1 MNHRHIEILQAIVK
15 AGGVSRAAEALGISQ
30 PAVSRS
36 IGELEQALGFR
47 LFDRV
52 RNRLVITH
60 EGRLFYDQVEASFR
74 GLDHLR
80 ATAARIRDHGSG
92 GLRLGCQSVLSS
104 SLVPRALQRFRERHP
119 QSEVTLMVLPSRD
132 IRDGV
137 VSGAFDLGLTSD
149 EIDVSGV
156 KQRLFVRPRLSCIM
170 PAGHPLAGRS
180 VIRPEDLA
188 DIPFV
193 NYVRED
199 RARQQL
205 DRVFAETGVAPRIVV
220 STLYAATVCALV
232 AESLGVG
239 LVSAYA
245 AAGIDA
251 TKVVLRPFEPAI
263 HTKSLLVL
271 PMDRPISGMVRDL
284 IDCLMEAR

>member
-1 MNHRHIEILQAIVK
+1 MKHHHIEILQAIVR

-30 PAVSRS
+30 PAVSRGLS
-36 IGELEQALGFR
+36 ALERELGFQ

-60 EGRLFYDQVEASFR
+60 DGQLFYNQVEASFS

-80 ATAARIRDHGSG
+80 ATAARIRDHSSG

-104 SLVPRALQRFRERHP
+104 SLVPRALRRFRERYP
-119 QSEVTLMVLPSRD
+119 QSEITLMVLPSRD
-132 IRDGV
+132 IREGV
-137 VSGAFDLGLTSD
+137 VSHAFDLGLTSD
-149 EIDVSGV
+149 EIDLSGV
-156 KQRLFVRPRLSCIM
+156 KHRLFVRPRLSCIM
-170 PAGHPLAGRS
+170 PAGYPLASRS

-188 DIPFV
+188 GVPFV

-199 RARQQL
+199 RARQEL
-205 DRVFAETGVAPRIVV
+205 DRLFAEADVNPHIVA

-232 AESLGVG
+232 AEGLGVG
-239 LVSAYA
+239 LVSTYA

-251 TKVVLRPFEPAI
+251 SKVELRPFEPAI

-271 PMDRPISGMVRDL
+271 PMDRPVSGMVRDL

>member
-1 MNHRHIEILQAIVK
+1 M
-15 AGGVSRAAEALGISQ
+15 SRAAEALGISQ
-30 PAVSRS
+30 PAVSRGLS
-36 IGELEQALGFR
+36 ALERELGFQ

-60 EGRLFYDQVEASFR
+60 DGQLFYNQVEASFS

-80 ATAARIRDHGSG
+80 ATAARIRDHSSG

-104 SLVPRALQRFRERHP
+104 SLVPRALRRFRERYP
-119 QSEVTLMVLPSRD
+119 QSEITLMVLPSRD
-132 IRDGV
+132 IREGV
-137 VSGAFDLGLTSD
+137 VSHAFDLGLTSD
-149 EIDVSGV
+149 EIDLSGV
-156 KQRLFVRPRLSCIM
+156 KHRLFVRPRLSCIM
-170 PAGHPLAGRS
+170 PAGYPLASRS

-188 DIPFV
+188 GVPFV

-199 RARQQL
+199 RARQEL
-205 DRVFAETGVAPRIVV
+205 DRLFAEADVNPHIVA

-232 AESLGVG
+232 AEGLGVG
-239 LVSAYA
+239 LVSTYA

-251 TKVVLRPFEPAI
+251 SKVELRPFEPAI

-271 PMDRPISGMVRDL
+271 PMDRPVSGMVRDL